1 MSKAPMIAIIDDD
14 ESVRESTKELVS
26 SLGYM
31 VHTFASAEDFLSSDY
46 CYNSSCIITDV
57 QMKGLSGVELQERL
71 IAEGHRL
78 PIIFVTALCDEETA
92 SCVVNAGAIG
102 CLGKPVSDKK
112 LIHYLDI
119 ALEKSNSRSAGQG
132 SPPHEAR

>member
-1 MSKAPMIAIIDDD
+1 MIAIIDDD
-14 ESVRESTKELVS
+14 ESVRESTSELVR
-26 SLGYM
+26 SLGYTP
-31 VHTFASAEDFLSSDY
+31 HTFASAEDFLRSDH
-46 CYNSSCIITDV
+46 CYDSNCIITDV
-57 QMKGLSGVELQERL
+57 QMKGLSGFELQERL

-102 CLGKPVSDKK
+102 CLGNKPMSDKK

-119 ALEKSNSRSAGQG
+119 ALEKSNSGSASQG
-132 SPPHEAR
+132 SPPHEAT